1 MRKIALALILGI
13 ASSLAAQ
20 VTDKD
25 LQKPP
30 GSDWLDYHGSYDSQR
45 HSVLDQITAS
55 NVGSLVSKWVYHVP
69 GGGGLQCVPIVVDGV
84 MYITQPNEIYALDSR
99 SGRLIWQYH
108 HILAKA
114 PDREGPNRGV
124 AVFED
129 KVYFTTTD
137 AFLIALNAS
146 SGNLLW
152 QSRIAETSEGYHSP
166 AAPLIAK
173 GHVLVGD

>member
-1 MRKIALALILGI
+1 MRKIALILVLGI

-30 GSDWLDYHGSYDSQR
+30 GSDWLSYHGSYDSQR

-69 GGGGLQCVPIVVDGV
+69 GAGGLQCVPVVVDGV
-84 MYITQPNEIYALDSR
+84 MYITQPNEIYALDGR
-99 SGRLIWQYH
+99 SGRLIWHYQ

-114 PDREGPNRGV
+114 PDREGPNRGA
-124 AVFED
+124 AVFEAR
-129 KVYFTTTD
+129 FT
-137 AFLIALNAS
+137 S
-146 SGNLLW
+146 LLPMPSW
-152 QSRIAETSEGYHSP
+152 LR
-166 AAPLIAK
+166 
-173 GHVLVGD
+173 